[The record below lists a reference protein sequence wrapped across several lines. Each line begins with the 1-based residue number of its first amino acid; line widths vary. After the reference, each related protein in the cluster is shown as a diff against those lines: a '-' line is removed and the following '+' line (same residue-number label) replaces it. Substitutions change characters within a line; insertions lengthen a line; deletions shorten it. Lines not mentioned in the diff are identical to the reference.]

1 MKDGRCGHSQIEGLS
16 LMPQGLPMMR
26 IVTGAILVL
35 LLVTSPPI
43 PAWAKTPCFSET
55 YSALAGLSRDPN
67 GTRDQWL
74 RVIKDFVRI
83 YRGSDDHAIKMRS
96 LFLSGKASL
105 GLYRRSLNMEDLDR
119 AIRYLKDFTWI
130 NRHDPASSNGLK
142 ELKRAL
148 ALKENATGVRSGD
161 ESVER
166 AANKRKPPVGELVL
180 ASWQASQTQTK
191 KPVESPPEVEEP
203 LIPRARSPFTVTGN
217 PFCPTGTRNLLR
229 IALPLRRASIAP
241 RTMTDASP
249 RTRTHVRTGKRFV
262 VVIDPG
268 HGGKDP
274 GAVSPDGL
282 LKEKDVVLDVSRRL
296 KKIMER
302 EHPDI
307 DVFLTRADDRFLS
320 LEQRT
325 ALANSLNADL
335 FLSVHC
341 NASREGLSRGIETYY
356 LSKAS
361 SRKAMEV
368 AARENGIPLVK
379 MSDLEA
385 TFLDLTVTSKRTES
399 HRLASIIHNSLIQ
412 RLFQNRRISEDRGV
426 KRAPFY
432 VLLGAKMPAI
442 LVECAFISHSVD
454 QRRLQSPHY
463 LDRLAE
469 GLAKGTCHYLHNRD
483 EKS

>member
-1 MKDGRCGHSQIEGLS
+1 MNDGRCGHSRRERLS
-16 LMPQGLPMMR
+16 LMPQGLPMTR
-26 IVTGAILVL
+26 IATGAILVVL
-35 LLVTSPPI
+35 LATLAAI
-43 PAWAKTPCFSET
+43 PAGAEPPCFSET
-55 YSALAGLSRDPN
+55 YSALAGLSRDPD

-74 RVIKDFVRI
+74 RVIRDFVRI
-83 YRGSDDHAIKMRS
+83 YRESDDQAIKMRS
-96 LFLSGKASL
+96 LYLSGKASL
-105 GLYRRSLNMEDLDR
+105 GLYRRSSKMEDLDR
-119 AIRYLKDFTWI
+119 AIRYLKDYSWI
-130 NRHDPASSNGLK
+130 NRRDPGPSNGWK
-142 ELKRAL
+142 ELKKAL
-148 ALKENATGVRSGD
+148 ALKEKATGTRSGH
-161 ESVER
+161 ESLER
-166 AANKRKPPVGELVL
+166 PAVRKKPPMGELVL
-180 ASWQASQTQTK
+180 ASWQRPRTHMK
-191 KPVESPPEVEEP
+191 RRVESPTAEEET
-203 LIPRARSPFTVTGN
+203 PRSASRSPLTVTGN
-217 PFCPTGTRNLLR
+217 PFCQTGTRNLLS

-249 RTRTHVRTGKRFV
+249 RTRLRPGKRFV

-282 LKEKDVVLDVSRRL
+282 LKEKDVVLDISLRL
-296 KKIMER
+296 KKIIER
-302 EHPDI
+302 ENRDI
-307 DVFLTRADDRFLS
+307 NVFLTRSDDRFLS

-335 FLSVHC
+335 FVSVHC
-341 NASREGLSRGIETYY
+341 NASPEGLSRGIETYY

-368 AARENGIPLVK
+368 AARENGIPLAR

-399 HRLASIIHNSLIQ
+399 HRLAGIIHTSLSQ
-412 RLFQNRRISEDRGV
+412 QLFHNNGISLDRGV

-442 LVECAFISHSVD
+442 LVECAFISNSVD
-454 QRRLQSPHY
+454 QRKLQDPHY
-463 LDRLAE
+463 RDRFAQ
-469 GLAKGTCHYLHNRD
+469 GIAKGTRDYLQNLD

>member
-1 MKDGRCGHSQIEGLS
+1 
-16 LMPQGLPMMR
+16 MR
-26 IVTGAILVL
+26 IATGAILVVL
-35 LLVTSPPI
+35 LATTPAI
-43 PAWAKTPCFSET
+43 PAGAKPPCFSDA
-55 YSALAGLSRDPN
+55 YGALAGLSRDPD

-83 YRGSDDHAIKMRS
+83 YRESDDQAIRMRS

-105 GLYRRSLNMEDLDR
+105 GLYRRSLKMEDLDR

-130 NRHDPASSNGLK
+130 NRRDPRPSNGLK
-142 ELKRAL
+142 ELKKAL
-148 ALKENATGVRSGD
+148 ALKEKATGVRSGN

-166 AANKRKPPVGELVL
+166 AAIKKKPPIGELVL
-180 ASWQASQTQTK
+180 ASWQAPSTQVK
-191 KPVESPPEVEEP
+191 RPVESRPVDKET
-203 LIPRARSPFTVTGN
+203 ARSASRWPLRVTGN

-241 RTMTDASP
+241 QTMTDASP
-249 RTRTHVRTGKRFV
+249 RTHFRTGKRFV

-274 GAVSPDGL
+274 GAVSRDGL
-282 LKEKDVVLDVSRRL
+282 LKEKDVVLDISLRL
-296 KKIMER
+296 KKLIER
-302 EHPDI
+302 ENPYI
-307 DVFLTRADDRFLS
+307 NVFLTRSDDRFLS

-341 NASREGLSRGIETYY
+341 NASREGSSRGIETYY

-368 AARENGIPLVK
+368 AARENGIPLAK

-399 HRLASIIHNSLIQ
+399 HRLASIIHRSLIQ
-412 RLFQNRRISEDRGV
+412 QLFQNMGISLDRGV

-454 QRRLQSPHY
+454 QRKLQSPYY

-469 GLAKGTCHYLHNRD
+469 GIAKGTCHYLQKLD